1 MATLSETDLV
11 MKEILTAKEDDF
23 VLTFWDVSQPRNLL
37 ALISC
42 VIHNGDEQSVLNAL
56 ALLGNLVNFII
67 QLTQR
72 SK

>member
-1 MATLSETDLV
+1 MALLSETDLI
-11 MKEILTAKEDDF
+11 MEEILTAKESDF
-23 VLTFWDVSQPRNLL
+23 VFAGDTSQPRSLL

-56 ALLGNLVNFII
+56 ALLGNLVNFSRCDLI
-67 QLTQR
+67 